1 MSVRRAVMAAYMLG
15 RAGHPPDEGMVD
27 ELIER
32 ANIDD
37 GEVWRELASL
47 KREVA
52 SLRRMVESLGP
63 HKVIAMKRSE

>member
-1 MSVRRAVMAAYMLG
+1 MSVKRAVMAAYMLG
-15 RAGHPPDEGMVD
+15 RSGHPPDEGMVN

-37 GEVWRELASL
+37 GAIWQELASV

-52 SLRRMVESLGP
+52 SLRRRVESLGP
-63 HKVIAMKRSE
+63 HKIIAMKRE

>member
-1 MSVRRAVMAAYMLG
+1 MFVKRAVMAAYMLG
-15 RAGHPPDEGMVD
+15 RAGHPPEDGMID

-32 ANIDD
+32 ANVGDS
-37 GEVWRELASL
+37 EVWRELASV

-63 HKVIAMKRSE
+63 HKVIAMKRE

>member
-1 MSVRRAVMAAYMLG
+1 MSVKRAVMAAYMLG
-15 RAGHPPDEGMVD
+15 RAGHPPDEGMID

-37 GEVWRELASL
+37 GAVWQELASL

-63 HKVIAMKRSE
+63 HKVIAMKRE

>member
-32 ANIDD
+32 ANVDD
-37 GEVWRELASL
+37 GAVWQEIASL
-47 KREVA
+47 KRDVA
-52 SLRRMVESLGP
+52 SLRKEVEAARP
-63 HKVIAMKRSE
+63 HKVIAMKRE